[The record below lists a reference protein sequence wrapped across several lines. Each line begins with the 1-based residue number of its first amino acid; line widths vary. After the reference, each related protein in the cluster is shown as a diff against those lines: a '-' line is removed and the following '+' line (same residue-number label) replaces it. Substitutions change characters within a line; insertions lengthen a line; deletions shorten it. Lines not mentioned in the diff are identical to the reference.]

1 MPTYDDA
8 VRIAETWD
16 GNGEPP
22 VWDRHPATNRYRP
35 GGNPDLERI
44 GHPIDS

>member
-1 MPTYDDA
+1 
-8 VRIAETWD
+8 VLTWD

-35 GGNPDLERI
+35 DGDPAREYRKEDVY
-44 GHPIDS
+44 